1 MIGNG
6 GLTISAYRIPGAP
19 GTASLLGVI
28 PETPAG
34 AGPARRDTARQR
46 SPAQDQGRAPFAVS
60 VPHVLRFLAAALRA
74 RAAVEI
80 GAGAPDSVLWL
91 LEGMSDDGVLTSID
105 VDPNRQRAVRAA
117 LREEGIGAARTRL
130 IAGVATEVLPRLTEG
145 GYDLVSVATPSGDHV
160 RYLELG
166 LRLLRPGGV
175 IVFSGLQLTAQH
187 GSAAALALR
196 DLRRAVEED
205 SSLVPVALPVGRG
218 LLAVT
223 KQS

>member
-1 MIGNG
+1 M
-6 GLTISAYRIPGAP
+6 
-19 GTASLLGVI
+19 I
-28 PETPAG
+28 PETPVG
-34 AGPARRDTARQR
+34 AGPAGRDTERHR

-74 RAAVEI
+74 RAAVEV

-91 LEGMSDDGVLTSID
+91 LRGMADDGVLTSID
-105 VDPNRQRAVRAA
+105 VDATRQRAVRAA
-117 LREEGIGAARTRL
+117 LREEGVGSGRTRL

-145 GYDLVSVATPSGDHV
+145 GYDLVSVATPAGDHV

-187 GSAAALALR
+187 GTAAALAVRELR
-196 DLRRAVEED
+196 HVVEED
-205 SSLVPVALPVGRG
+205 TSLVPVALPVGRG

-223 KQS
+223 KQT